1 MNTTTKTLGGG
12 LVLLLA
18 LSLAGCSPGTREARP
33 TTAGELPT
41 TDYDAAEPGELKD
54 GGSLTLPLES
64 FPDNFNFSQLD
75 GYTGDTASVIYPTT
89 VRLFNV
95 DDSGQRSVNPDFA
108 TSIER
113 VPGEP
118 FTIEY
123 ALNPKA
129 VWEDGTPI
137 GLADFVGTWQSQN
150 GSNPDYLPVATT
162 GYDRIT
168 QITAGEKPNSV
179 RVVFD
184 RVYASWQAL
193 FFPLLP
199 PAVTATP
206 TAFNETF
213 RTQGPPSAGPFRIA
227 ESTPDK
233 LTVRLVRNE
242 RWWGAPPRLS
252 EIVLRGVDQSAS
264 AQAYANKEFDVLD
277 IASSV
282 DAFKTA
288 QSRADGQVFASK
300 GLPWT
305 HLTLNTATG
314 PLADLAVRQA
324 IGKAI
329 NREQILR
336 SVVEPMGLTGS
347 LVENYLYVPGQKGY
361 QPNGKEALSYDP
373 EAARKILDRAGY
385 TGEKVRSKD
394 GVPLKIDITI
404 PAGIA
409 TSRQRVDQIAADLA
423 EVGIQAVANEVPTSG
438 LFKDFVTPRQFSSTI
453 FSYSGGLD
461 PIVESRDSYA
471 SVESPQNYSGIDDPR
486 LAALFERAEGEE
498 DPEVQRATIN
508 EIDRDLWES
517 LPIIPLF
524 QRPTVVGVTKG
535 LANFGATQFE
545 PTDWTRVGWR
555 K

>member
-1 MNTTTKTLGGG
+1 MNITTRILGGT
-12 LVLLLA
+12 LTALLA
-18 LSLAGCSPGTREARP
+18 IALAGCSPGTKDSRP
-33 TTAGELPT
+33 TTLKELPT
-41 TDYDAAEPGELKD
+41 TDYDAAEPSDLKD
-54 GGSLTLPLES
+54 GGTLTLPFES
-64 FPDNFNFSQLD
+64 FPDNFNFSQID
-75 GYTGDTASVIYPTT
+75 GYTGDTATAIYPTT
-89 VRLFNV
+89 VRPFNV
-95 DDSGQRSVNPDFA
+95 DNSGQRSVNPDFA

-113 VPGEP
+113 VPGDP

-129 VWEDGTPI
+129 VWDDGTPI

-168 QITAGEKPNSV
+168 AITAGESPHTV
-179 RVVFD
+179 RVAFD
-184 RVYASWQAL
+184 RVYASWRSL

-199 PAVTATP
+199 AAVTATP
-206 TAFNETF
+206 TAFNETY

-227 ESTPDK
+227 ESLPDK

-242 RWWGAPPRLS
+242 RWWGAPPRLK
-252 EIVLRGVDQSAS
+252 EIVVRGVDQSAS
-264 AQAYANKEFDVLD
+264 AQAYANREFDVLD
-277 IASSV
+277 IGSSV

-288 QSRADGQVFASK
+288 QSRADGRVFASK

-336 SVVEPMGLTGS
+336 SVVEPMGLSGN
-347 LVENYLYVPGQKGY
+347 LVENYLYVPGQTGY
-361 QPNGKEALSYDP
+361 QPNGKDALAYDP
-373 EAARKILDRAGY
+373 SAARDILEKAGY
-385 TGEKVRSKD
+385 TGDKVRSKN

-404 PAGIA
+404 PSGIA

-423 EVGIQAVANEVPTSG
+423 EVGIQAVANEVPTAG

-461 PIVESRDSYA
+461 PIVDSRDSYV
-471 SVESPQNYSGIDDPR
+471 SVDSPQNYSGVDDPR
-486 LAALFERAEGEE
+486 LAPLFERAEGEE
-498 DPEVQRATIN
+498 EQEVQRATIN

-524 QRPTVVGVTKG
+524 QRPTVVGVKKG